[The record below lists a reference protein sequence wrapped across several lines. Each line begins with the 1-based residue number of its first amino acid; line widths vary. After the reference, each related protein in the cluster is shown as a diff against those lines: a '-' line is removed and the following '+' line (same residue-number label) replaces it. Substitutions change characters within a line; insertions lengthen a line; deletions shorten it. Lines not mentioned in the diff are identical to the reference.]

1 MAAKLGTLTLD
12 LVAKT
17 GNYTQGM
24 QKAGDSTKRFSTQS
38 KAELDKLTASMT
50 STERA
55 AGAMATVFKTALAG
69 ISIAQLTNMAD
80 GYTQTAARIRN
91 ATDST
96 AEYDLVQKRLFE
108 TANSTYRALGEAQEV
123 YLGLAGGMK
132 SLGYATKDT
141 LDVADSLSF
150 SFVANAARA
159 DQAQSAIDS
168 FSKAMAKGK
177 VDADAWISIVSA
189 ADNVIADMAKTTG
202 MSESQIRKLGAE
214 GKISLEDLIKTL
226 KETRDQNKDLAD
238 SMENSLADGFTKLTN
253 GITRYVGELNMAMGV
268 TGSAAGLLGEL
279 GDNIETIANLA
290 MVAAAGYA
298 GSYIPAIVLGTA
310 ATVRNTIA
318 TVSDIAATKAKVIAD
333 YNLAR
338 SELAA
343 TAAMVRATGA
353 TNAQTA
359 AMVANARA
367 AYQKAAATKAAMLS
381 SQSLVAALTG
391 PVGVG
396 IAVASVAAGYLLLR
410 NSSKQ
415 VESALIT
422 QGKTVA
428 ELTEEYRKLDTLQRD
443 IALRK
448 LEEDFKGLK
457 EASDD
462 AQLAL
467 YKLTEEIRRNS
478 GASRSTS
485 LEAQRLFQEY
495 NAGKL
500 KAGQFYELMKD
511 LNIMTDRQTERFMEL
526 ANAHSTA
533 KAKFVESSIQIK
545 ALTGENEKL
554 AKSQDASANAANRQ
568 AAGIANSAE
577 AAAKAAAAMK
587 SLADRQR
594 DNKYI
599 LKNYK
604 VLGGLDAAQA
614 ALRFKEEMG
623 LDSSVAFTAEQRKV
637 FDAWLQ
643 SENAIKKLNKEIG
656 ESTKKQTKAASDL
669 TKSYEKL
676 IEVREQIK
684 YQYANVFEQ
693 DNIDLNSE
701 MDRIRK
707 AGFSPQHEKAYID
720 AALSRAK
727 INQELFVAEQEFEI
741 NQHRYTEDQKLKKE
755 SEVNRLR
762 INANFG
768 LNDQLLQ
775 AYLAAESEKHTHA
788 MRWLQLEQ
796 NMRLN
801 DASQAFQTEMQ
812 NIAAKYEFERQQIIL
827 NSQLSKD
834 ERDALI
840 SASRITESIDS
851 AKGRD
856 AALYGMLGA
865 SGIDTSAEQAAAQRA
880 EAFQAALD
888 WQLIT
893 QEEYQQKMLESESQY
908 YRAKAA
914 LGVQDAANTTAGMA
928 ELMGSL
934 LGEQSA
940 GYKAMFA
947 ASKAFALAKVIMNA
961 PETFSNVYNS
971 VSAIPLIGPYIAP
984 VMAGSALAV
993 QLGQAASI
1001 RSMNL
1006 SGMAHN
1012 GIDNI
1017 PSEGTWLLDGG
1028 ERVLNPEQNKDLTR
1042 YLNDRQN
1049 SNGDGVNVIIN
1060 VPSGYTANESR
1071 DGNGNVTID
1080 VVRRE
1085 IADSWNNLSRANS
1098 SESRSM
1104 QQNFSVVRNR

>member
-1 MAAKLGTLTLD
+1 MATKLGTLTLD

-24 QKAGDSTKRFSTQS
+24 GSAADSTKKFANQS
-38 KAELDKLTASMT
+38 KSELDKLTASMT

-55 AGAMATVFKTALAG
+55 AGAMATIFKTALAG
-69 ISIAQLTNMAD
+69 VSIAQLTSMAD

-96 AEYDLVQKRLFE
+96 AEYDLVQRRLFE

-226 KETRDQNKDLAD
+226 KVTRDQNKELAD

-268 TGSAAGLLGEL
+268 TGGAAGLLGEL

-318 TVSDIAATKAKVIAD
+318 TISDTAATKAKVIAD

-410 NSSKQ
+410 NNSKQ

-457 EASDD
+457 EESDE
-462 AQLAL
+462 AQLSL
-467 YKLTEEIRRNS
+467 YQFTEEVRRNS
-478 GASRSTS
+478 GVSKAAS

-511 LNIMTDRQTERFMEL
+511 LNIMTDKQTEKFMDL

-533 KAKFVESSIQIK
+533 KAKFVESSVQIK
-545 ALTGENEKL
+545 ALTSENEKL

-568 AAGIANSAE
+568 ASGIANSAE
-577 AAAKAAAAMK
+577 AAAKASAAMK

-594 DNKYI
+594 DNEYI

-604 VLGGLDAAQA
+604 VLGGMDAARA
-614 ALRFKEEMG
+614 ALRFKEELG
-623 LDSSVAFTAEQRKV
+623 VDSSVAFNAEQRKV

-643 SENAIKKLNKEIG
+643 SENAVKNLNKEIS
-656 ESTKKQTKAASDL
+656 ESTKKQTKSVSDL

-676 IEVREQIK
+676 AEVRDQIK

-693 DNIDLNSE
+693 DNIDLDNE

-727 INQELFVAEQEFEI
+727 FNQDLYVAEQEFEI
-741 NQHRYTEDQKLKKE
+741 NQHRYTEDQKLEKE
-755 SEVNRLR
+755 HEVNLLR
-762 INANFG
+762 INANYA

-775 AYLAAESEKHTHA
+775 AYLDSESEKHKKSIA
-788 MRWLQLEQ
+788 WMRLEQ

-856 AALYGMLGA
+856 AALYGLLGA
-865 SGIDTSAEQAAAQRA
+865 SGIDTSVEQAAAQRA

-914 LGVQDAANTTAGMA
+914 LGLQDAANTTAGMA
-928 ELMGSL
+928 NLMGAL

-947 ASKAFALAKVIMNA
+947 MAKAFAIAKVIMNA

-971 VSAIPLIGPYIAP
+971 VAAIPYVGPYLAP
-984 VMAGSALAV
+984 VMAGGALAV
-993 QLGQAASI
+993 QLSQAASI
-1001 RSMNL
+1001 RSMSL
-1006 SGMAHN
+1006 TGIAHS
-1012 GIDNI
+1012 GIDDI
-1017 PSEGTWLLDGG
+1017 PEEGTWLLNKG
-1028 ERVLNPEQNKDLTR
+1028 ERVLSPRQNSDLTR
-1042 YLNDRQN
+1042 YLNERQS
-1049 SNGDGVNVIIN
+1049 SNGDGVNVNIN

-1080 VVRRE
+1080 IVEKVVKQ
-1085 IADSWNNLSRANS
+1085 AFGNLNQANS
-1098 SESRSM
+1098 FESKQIRN
-1104 QQNFSVVRNR
+1104 NFNVGRVR